1 MPVMTGNKAIKE
13 IRKFNKTIPIIIIT
27 ASNNTN
33 PDDFKEDNIQGFIFK
48 PVDPEDLLTKVKS
61 VL

>member
-48 PVDPEDLLTKVKS
+48 PLDPEDLLIKVKS